1 MALVRSIE
9 STGPTNA
16 HTHCRVLTRTAGR
29 TVAQCRQLPY
39 TESTATHRQL
49 LIVPQAFTFY
59 WPPAQRFMEKP
70 GLPFLGEALPR
81 LHTPDDGLFA
91 IASER

>member
-1 MALVRSIE
+1 
-9 STGPTNA
+9 
-16 HTHCRVLTRTAGR
+16 
-29 TVAQCRQLPY
+29 
-39 TESTATHRQL
+39 
-49 LIVPQAFTFY
+49 VPQAFTFY

>member
-1 MALVRSIE
+1 MRTFVRQ
-9 STGPTNA
+9 
-16 HTHCRVLTRTAGR
+16 HCGS
-29 TVAQCRQLPY
+29 RQSPY